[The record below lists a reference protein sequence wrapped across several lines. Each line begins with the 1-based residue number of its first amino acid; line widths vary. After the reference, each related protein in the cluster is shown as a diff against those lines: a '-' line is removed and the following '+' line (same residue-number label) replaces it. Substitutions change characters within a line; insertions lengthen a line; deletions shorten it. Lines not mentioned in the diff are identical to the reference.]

1 MATATATKTT
11 RVKITIKTVMA
22 RDHGKGTIRMK
33 GETREGHQ
41 TIIKREADGNL
52 ESLWLEEELVSF
64 AGV

>member
-11 RVKITIKTVMA
+11 RVKITSKTVMA
-22 RDHGKGTIRMK
+22 RDHEKGTIRMK

-52 ESLWLEEELVSF
+52 ESL
-64 AGV
+64 